1 MRASLGVGERARER
15 EGDRMNEIDNIGKVF
30 VRTEHFMSDVT
41 QFDTLRYVSCAP
53 IIREFRRKCSCNGN

>member
-1 MRASLGVGERARER
+1 MRASVGVEERARER
-15 EGDRMNEIDNIGKVF
+15 ERDRMNEIDNIGKVF

-53 IIREFRRKCSCNGN
+53 IIHEFRRKCLCNGN